1 MRPSIALLTTA
12 PLLAVSLAGSLP
24 ARAQH
29 NPTANDI
36 IHSLDL
42 KGPVCGIRPLSG
54 GATTQAAPA
63 LTEAAPTP
71 HAAPRSQASASL
83 ARPAAPSVSLA
94 VLFASNSADL
104 TPEAT
109 RTLDELGRAL
119 SSSQL
124 AGYRFRIEGH
134 TDTVGSATYNLALS
148 ARRAQAVAE
157 YVEHKFGVAG
167 SRLEPIGM
175 GEQALVVST
184 PDQTPEPRNRRV
196 QIINLGA

>member
-1 MRPSIALLTTA
+1 MRPSIALLAVA
-12 PLLAVSLAGSLP
+12 PLFAVSLVGSLP
-24 ARAQH
+24 AQAQH

-42 KGPVCGIRPLSG
+42 KGPVRGIRPLSG
-54 GATTQAAPA
+54 GATQAAPA
-63 LTEAAPTP
+63 PAEAAPTG
-71 HAAPRSQASASL
+71 HAMPRGQASVAP
-83 ARPAAPSVSLA
+83 PAAPSVSLA
-94 VLFASNSADL
+94 VMFATNSAEL
-104 TPEAT
+104 TPQAT

-134 TDTVGSATYNLALS
+134 TDTVGSAAYNLALS

-175 GEQALVVST
+175 GETALAVPT